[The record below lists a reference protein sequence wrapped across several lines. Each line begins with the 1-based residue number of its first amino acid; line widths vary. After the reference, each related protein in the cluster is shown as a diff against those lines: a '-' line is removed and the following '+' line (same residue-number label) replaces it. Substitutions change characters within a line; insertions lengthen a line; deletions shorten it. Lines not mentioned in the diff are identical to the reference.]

1 MERHFSAGDIR
12 GLKFF
17 KPVRALLERLHGESA
32 HPNRELHFD
41 EYISL
46 LLLYYFNPIV
56 SSLRDIQAVSDLD
69 AIAKRFG
76 VRRASLG
83 SLSEASHVFDPEP
96 LRAIFQELAGEAQA
110 CNGPKRPRG
119 VPDDLAIL
127 GVDGTLLDAL
137 PRMLWAVWLGKHQH
151 AVKIHLEFD
160 ILRSVPT
167 DAALTAGSVDEKV
180 VLRGKLKKNCL
191 YVIDRGYVDY
201 ELFKNIRV
209 SGSSFVARVKCNAD
223 YEVLESR
230 ALSAE
235 ATKAGVECDQI
246 VRLGGEK
253 SGHRIEQPLRLIKVH
268 VKNPPAN
275 NLKPR
280 SARVSRKV
288 KSVRVREEEFDVW
301 LATDQLEIPAESVA
315 LLYRYR
321 WQVEI
326 FFRWL
331 KCTLGCRHLLA
342 QSENGLH
349 IQIYAALIA
358 SLLIVLWT
366 GRKPNKR
373 SLLMLGLYFQ
383 GWASLSEVLK
393 HIRSLKTCE

>member
-1 MERHFSAGDIR
+1 MKRHFAAGDIR

-17 KPVRALLERLHGESA
+17 KPVRALLERLHDEAA

-41 EYISL
+41 EYVCL

-56 SSLRDIQAVSDLD
+56 TSLRDIQAVSDLD

-110 CNGPKRPRG
+110 VNAPQRPRG

-137 PRMLWAVWLGKHQH
+137 PRMLWAIWLGKHQH
-151 AVKIHLEFD
+151 AVKIHLQFD
-160 ILRSVPT
+160 ILRSVPA
-167 DAALTAGSVDEKV
+167 DAALTAGNDNEAALLQKK
-180 VLRGKLKKNCL
+180 LRKNCM
-191 YVIDRGYVDY
+191 YVLDRGFMHYQLY
-201 ELFKNIRV
+201 TSIIAAQ
-209 SGSSFVARVKCNAD
+209 SSFVARVRGNAA
-223 YEVLESR
+223 YETLETR
-230 ALSAE
+230 ELSNDAR
-235 ATKAGVECDQI
+235 KAGVESDQI
-246 VRLGGEK
+246 VRLGWEK
-253 SGHRIEQPLRLIKVH
+253 TANRIEQPLRLIKVH

-280 SARVSRKV
+280 LRRVSRKV
-288 KSVRVREEEFDVW
+288 KSVRISEDEFDVW
-301 LATDQLEIPAESVA
+301 LVTDQLDIPAESVA
-315 LLYRYR
+315 QLYRYR

-349 IQIYAALIA
+349 IQVYTALIA

-366 GRKPNKR
+366 NRKPSKR

-383 GWASLSEVLK
+383 GWASLNEVLR

>member
-1 MERHFSAGDIR
+1 MERRFAANNIR

-17 KPVRALLERLHGESA
+17 KPVRALLERLHGEAA

-41 EYISL
+41 EYICL
-46 LLLYYFNPIV
+46 LLLSYFNPLV
-56 SSLRDIQAVSDLD
+56 SSLRDIQAVSDHD
-69 AIAKRFG
+69 VIAKRFG

-83 SLSEASHVFDPEP
+83 SLSEASQVFDPDA
-96 LRAIFQELAGEAQA
+96 LRAIFQELSDQAQA
-110 CNGPKRPRG
+110 RNAPKRPRG

-151 AVKIHLEFD
+151 AVKIHLQFD

-167 DAALTAGSVDEKV
+167 DAALTPGNDDEKI
-180 VLRGKLKKNCL
+180 VLQKKLKKNCL
-191 YVIDRGYVDY
+191 YVLDRGYMHY
-201 ELFKNIRV
+201 ELYQSIV
-209 SGSSFVARVKCNAD
+209 AAQSSFVARVRGNAA
-223 YEVLESR
+223 YETIEAR
-230 ALSAE
+230 ELSNE
-235 ATKAGVECDQI
+235 ARKTGVESDQI

-253 SGHRIEQPLRLIKVH
+253 SGRRIEQPLRLVKVH

-280 SARVSRKV
+280 LRRVSRKV
-288 KSVRVREEEFDVW
+288 KSVRVCEEEFDVW
-301 LATDQLEIPAESVA
+301 LVTDQLDIPAESVA
-315 LLYRYR
+315 QLYRYR

-342 QSENGLH
+342 HSENGLH

-358 SLLIVLWT
+358 SLLVVLWT
-366 GRKPNKR
+366 NRKPNKR
-373 SLLMLGLYFQ
+373 TLLEIGLYFQ
-383 GWASLSEVLK
+383 GWASLNEVLK
-393 HIRSLKTCE
+393 HIRTLKTAE

>member
-1 MERHFSAGDIR
+1 MERRFAANDIR

-17 KPVRALLERLHGESA
+17 KPVRALLERLHGEAA

-46 LLLYYFNPIV
+46 LLLYFFNPLV

-83 SLSEASHVFDPEP
+83 SLSEASQVFDPES
-96 LRAIFQELAGEAQA
+96 LRAIFQELSEQAQA
-110 CNGPKRPRG
+110 RNGPKRPRG

-137 PRMLWAVWLGKHQH
+137 PRMLWALWLGKHQN
-151 AVKIHLEFD
+151 AVKIHLQFD

-167 DAALTAGSVDEKV
+167 DAGLTAGNGDETT
-180 VLRGKLKKNCL
+180 VLQKKLKKNCL
-191 YVIDRGYVDY
+191 YVLDRGYVNF
-201 ELFKNIRV
+201 ELYRSIMAAR
-209 SGSSFVARVKCNAD
+209 SSFVARVRGNAV
-223 YEVLESR
+223 YETLETR
-230 ALSAE
+230 ELSSDVR
-235 ATKAGVECDQI
+235 KAGVEFDQI
-246 VRLGGEK
+246 VRLGWDK
-253 SGHRIEQPLRLIKVH
+253 PGHRIEQPLRLIKVH

-280 SARVSRKV
+280 SAKVFGKV
-288 KSVRVREEEFDVW
+288 KSIRVREDEFDVW
-301 LATDQLEIPAESVA
+301 LVTDQLDIPAESVA
-315 LLYRYR
+315 QLYRYR
-321 WQVEI
+321 WQIEI

-331 KCTLGCRHLLA
+331 KCTLGCKHLLA
-342 QSENGLH
+342 HSENGLH

-358 SLLIVLWT
+358 SLLVVLWT
-366 GRKPNKR
+366 NRKPNKR

-383 GWASLSEVLK
+383 GWASLNEVLR
-393 HIRSLKTCE
+393 HIRALKTCS